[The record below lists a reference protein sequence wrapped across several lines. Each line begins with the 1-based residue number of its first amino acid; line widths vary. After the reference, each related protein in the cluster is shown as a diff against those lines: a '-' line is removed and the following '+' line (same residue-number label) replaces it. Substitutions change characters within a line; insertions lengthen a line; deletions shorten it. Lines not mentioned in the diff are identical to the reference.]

1 MMGLD
6 LQSHG
11 VRNLEEIDLTLEAI
25 GRDGTQAIT
34 ETGDPVMFTY
44 SRHLI
49 DFADKMRLPAIYDNR
64 FFVDQGGL
72 MSYGPNLPSLHRRA
86 ADYVDKIL
94 KGAKPSEL
102 PVEQPLVLELVINR
116 SAAKALGLALPT
128 ALLLRADRVID

>member
-25 GRDGTQAIT
+25 GRDGTQALT

-49 DFADKMRLPAIYDNR
+49 DFAGKTRMPAIYDNR

-86 ADYVDKIL
+86 AGYVDKIL
-94 KGAKPSEL
+94 KGAKPAEL
-102 PVEQPLVLELVINR
+102 PFEQPSKFELVINLK
-116 SAAKALGLALPT
+116 AANALKLKVPKAMLV
-128 ALLLRADRVID
+128 RDDDVIR